1 MGRQAGACS
10 GQGMV
15 WVGRPLLVPASARVA
30 GRGWL
35 GYGEGGEGTI
45 EYEPGMP

>member
-1 MGRQAGACS
+1 MGRH
-10 GQGMV
+10 
-15 WVGRPLLVPASARVA
+15 RPLLVPASERVA